1 MSEIIYELTGE
12 RRTKKQI
19 SNYVAC
25 HLPALERGLQPK
37 KSPRKALDND
47 LCETKRKVEKIQKD
61 CNALLR
67 LPIATSGGAE
77 SLLQSIQNTAS
88 QLHAA
93 VQADQKFR
101 SLMGNPNP
109 ALNGD
114 VNIFREF
121 FRIVDDYAKDFDI
134 YPAASLP
141 RYFFSPLY
149 VSRFYQIDVLPSL
162 ARSIVYDFGHDPRV
176 MHDFSKLLNP
186 GSQHY
191 LKHVRIDMVEG
202 SMRHNDTRPFSSE
215 RSLSTHI
222 NTTLPNLRT
231 LSIDLWPRDPSRLDK
246 DNRAWGEQSE
256 VLLQDLSYVKAKVR
270 LGLRWVEDC
279 ERFERE
285 YVTNGA
291 WQRVLE
297 VELDDQSYGGSCCR
311 FYELQGGGEK
321 VAWHSSEGFEK
332 AILRPGNC

>member
-1 MSEIIYELTGE
+1 MSEIFYEITGE
-12 RRTKKQI
+12 RRQRKPILT
-19 SNYVAC
+19 YLC
-25 HLPALERGLQPK
+25 HLKGLERELRPK
-37 KSPRKALDND
+37 NSARKALDSD
-47 LCETKRKVEKIQKD
+47 LCETKGKIEKIQED
-61 CNALLR
+61 CKALLR
-67 LPIATSGGAE
+67 LPMATCGDGGP
-77 SLLQSIQNTAS
+77 LLQSIQNTAS

-93 VQADQKFR
+93 VQADQRFR
-101 SLMGNPNP
+101 SLMSKPNP

-121 FRIVDDYAKDFDI
+121 YHIVDEYPKEFEI
-134 YPAASLP
+134 YPAASVP
-141 RYFFSPLY
+141 TYFFSPLY
-149 VSRFYQIDVLPSL
+149 VSSFYRIDVLPSL
-162 ARSIVYDFGHDPRV
+162 ARSIVYDFGHDPNV
-176 MHDFSKLLNP
+176 MHDFSKLLSP

-191 LKHVRIDMVEG
+191 LKHVRIDMIEG
-202 SMRHNDTRPFSSE
+202 FMLPNETQPFSSE

-231 LSIDLWPRDPSRLDK
+231 LSIDLWPRDPSRIDK

-256 VLLQDLSYVKAKVR
+256 ALLQDLSNVKAKVR

-291 WQRVLE
+291 WERVLE
-297 VELDDQSYGGSCCR
+297 VELDDKNYGGSCCR

-332 AILRPGNC
+332 AMLRPGNC